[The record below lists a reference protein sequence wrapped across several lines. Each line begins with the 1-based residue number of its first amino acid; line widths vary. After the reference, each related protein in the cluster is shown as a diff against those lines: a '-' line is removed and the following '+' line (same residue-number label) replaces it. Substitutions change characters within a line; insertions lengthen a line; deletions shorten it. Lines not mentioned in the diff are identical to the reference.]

1 VKECPSYTAYVEA
14 YQEKGFSPDWRHC
27 KRGRSNQR
35 TANFVIEAPTSEVTL
50 KEQRHSNNK
59 TRKTKGTPMNL
70 YRNRVMQ
77 SSSGHPSNT
86 LESHQG
92 NQFQGNPFQG
102 NPFQGNPFQG
112 NQMVGSLPFP
122 HSSQILP
129 QRLSH
134 SFPSARNG
142 SAPVETLNM
151 LCDVVVAGNE
161 KRMGG
166 DFQKGERK
174 RLKSLSEPSNV
185 AGDNPVLMH
194 RLNALGGGF
203 PMPRWAQAATK
214 GHNKQRNEDLRQQQ
228 RNLQIERI
236 NKMSGGF
243 PMPRIADGKAVNVT
257 PTSLN
262 SYKAVWQQTHPEFQK
277 EALSRRLERRDIK
290 MMNRFND
297 KTAESD

>member
-1 VKECPSYTAYVEA
+1 
-14 YQEKGFSPDWRHC
+14 
-27 KRGRSNQR
+27 
-35 TANFVIEAPTSEVTL
+35 
-50 KEQRHSNNK
+50 
-59 TRKTKGTPMNL
+59 MNL
-70 YRNRVMQ
+70 YRNSVVQ

-86 LESHQG
+86 LESH
-92 NQFQGNPFQG
+92 QGNPFQG

-174 RLKSLSEPSNV
+174 RLKSLSEHSNV

-203 PMPRWAQAATK
+203 PMPRWAQEATK
-214 GHNKQRNEDLRQQQ
+214 GHNTQRNEDLRQQQIPIRQQQ

-243 PMPRIADGKAVNVT
+243 PMPRIADCKAVNVA

-262 SYKAVWQQTHPEFQK
+262 SYKALWQQTHPEFQK

-290 MMNRFND
+290 MMNRFNNN
-297 KTAESD
+297 TTESD